1 MQPITAVGLKY
12 DEVML
17 ILFSNWG
24 LGGPV
29 HYGVGFIICTSFLM
43 VESNLDL
50 LKVKFFNFQLHV
62 YNKDL

>member
-1 MQPITAVGLKY
+1 MMQPTAVGFKY
-12 DEVML
+12 NEGRL
-17 ILFSNWG
+17 ISFSNWG

-29 HYGVGFIICTSFLM
+29 HYGVGFIICSSFLT